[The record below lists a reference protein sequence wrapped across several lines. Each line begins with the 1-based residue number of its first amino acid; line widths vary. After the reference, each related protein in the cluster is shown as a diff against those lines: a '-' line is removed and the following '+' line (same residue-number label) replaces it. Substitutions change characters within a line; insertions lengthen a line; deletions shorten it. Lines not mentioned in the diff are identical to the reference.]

1 MVQSHIF
8 SNYCTVNLAI
18 LKRLA
23 TDNHEHTTCIYVSKH
38 HADLKL
44 KSLDVRENV
53 LPENQA
59 TLNSFYTDLSSM
71 IECQT
76 FGYRQEETVQSKGEY
91 SINNAG
97 ADGQFSRYVANTAL
111 LFLSANGSKHH
122 SRSEAGFTHQVWN
135 KRQWSLMM
143 SVLLQ

>member
-1 MVQSHIF
+1 M
-8 SNYCTVNLAI
+8 
-18 LKRLA
+18 
-23 TDNHEHTTCIYVSKH
+23 
-38 HADLKL
+38 
-44 KSLDVRENV
+44 RENV

-111 LFLSANGSKHH
+111 LLLSANGSKHH
-122 SRSEAGFTHQVWN
+122 SRSEAGFTH
-135 KRQWSLMM
+135 
-143 SVLLQ
+143 